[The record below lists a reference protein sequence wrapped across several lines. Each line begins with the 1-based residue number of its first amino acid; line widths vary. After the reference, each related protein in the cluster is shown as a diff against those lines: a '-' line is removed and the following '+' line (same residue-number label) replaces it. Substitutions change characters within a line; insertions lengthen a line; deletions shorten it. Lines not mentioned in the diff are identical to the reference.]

1 MLGYILSKIN
11 LLILVTAIFAIVSFF
26 AIGLTDITKVT
37 ESKELASRLTE
48 KSFALTSSPSYCL
61 SDSYLLPPELMVA
74 GNEFYYVL
82 AISKRTIGLEDGD
95 EINLLIFSIYP
106 RSEITKNF
114 DTGGEYVP
122 KVIAA
127 DSFRT
132 NAELNLYSKD
142 YIDDDYTNASTEKEV
157 IYLDPQAINPGNY
170 LMFIKEIVNG
180 ESFLYVIGCG
190 PTKELCE
197 AEKTQVVGEIVH
209 PSSPGTEDGG
219 FKC

>member
-26 AIGLTDITKVT
+26 AMGLTDITKVT

-74 GNEFYYVL
+74 GNEFYYVI
-82 AISKRTIGLEDGD
+82 AISKRTIELEEAGE
-95 EINLLIFSIYP
+95 EINLLIFSVYP
-106 RSEITKNF
+106 RDEISKSY
-114 DTGGEYVP
+114 DVEADYVP

-132 NAELNLYSKD
+132 NAELHLYSKD
-142 YIDDDYTNASTEKEV
+142 YTGDNYTSSSAEKDI
-157 IYLDPQAINPGNY
+157 IYLDPQAITNGNY

-180 ESFLYVIGCG
+180 EPFLYVIGCG
-190 PTKELCE
+190 PDKAICE
-197 AEKTQVVGEIVH
+197 AEKTRIGEELVH
-209 PSSPGTEDGG
+209 LPEGASEEG